1 MGVRAYFCPQM
12 WREAR
17 RSRWRY
23 AWGRENFER
32 MSRGSDGRAR
42 ATLRSH
48 AAPYGLR
55 GAVRRGPCATADAD
69 GAGGVYLFPGEET
82 LYAGVPWAKATPC
95 EMEGAD
101 AHILL
106 CNGTCERAL
115 RPLGC
120 RIFPLTPVLRRSG
133 WGVRM
138 DWRAWAMCPLM
149 RYGTKGLNPAFV
161 QAVEV
166 AMREIARS
174 EEGADFLRP
183 LAEAGEPVPPQRVI
197 TQKISGPR
205 VCEDASRLALLCKF
219 CLLP

>member
-1 MGVRAYFCPQM
+1 MNEC
-12 WREAR
+12 
-17 RSRWRY
+17 
-23 AWGRENFER
+23 
-32 MSRGSDGRAR
+32 
-42 ATLRSH
+42 H
-48 AAPYGLR
+48 AAVMAAREQLCDLTPLLTDC
-55 GAVRRGPCATADAD
+55 GALCGAACCHSDAD
-69 GAGGVYLFPGEET
+69 GQGGVYLFPGEET
-82 LYAGVPWAKATPC
+82 LYAGVPWAKVTPC
-95 EMEGAD
+95 ELEGAD

-174 EEGADFLRP
+174 EEGADFLRRW
-183 LAEAGEPVPPQRVI
+183 QRL
-197 TQKISGPR
+197 
-205 VCEDASRLALLCKF
+205 ESRFRHSAL
-219 CLLP
+219 

>member
-1 MGVRAYFCPQM
+1 MR
-12 WREAR
+12 WENS
-17 RSRWRY
+17 SRQ
-23 AWGRENFER
+23 GKV
-32 MSRGSDGRAR
+32 D
-42 ATLRSH
+42 
-48 AAPYGLR
+48 
-55 GAVRRGPCATADAD
+55 
-69 GAGGVYLFPGEET
+69 
-82 LYAGVPWAKATPC
+82 ATPC

-133 WGVRM
+133 WDVRM

-174 EEGADFLRP
+174 EEGADFLRRW
-183 LAEAGEPVPPQRVI
+183 QRL
-197 TQKISGPR
+197 
-205 VCEDASRLALLCKF
+205 ESRFRHSAL
-219 CLLP
+219 